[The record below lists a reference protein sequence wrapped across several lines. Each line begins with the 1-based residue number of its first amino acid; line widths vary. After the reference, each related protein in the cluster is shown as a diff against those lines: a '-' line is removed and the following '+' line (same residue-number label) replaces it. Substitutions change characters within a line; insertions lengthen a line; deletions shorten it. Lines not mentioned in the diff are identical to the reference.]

1 MSYIYKI
8 TNLCNGRMY
17 IGQTT
22 KELDERWKGHLRDSR
37 KSRCKNRPLYAAINK
52 YGAGSFKIESVE
64 EIDNHDLLF
73 EREIFWIDYYD
84 TFRNGYNATQGGSGK
99 STLDY
104 GTIYETY
111 RQMECNLHNTA
122 IHLGIDEGHA
132 SKVVRAL
139 SGKEKL
145 NNPFSGGK
153 RINMFYPSGDYAKTF
168 PSSREA
174 ARYLINECGLNAKNE
189 GGYSSHIIAAC
200 KGKRKMANGF
210 IWKYAN

>member
-22 KELDERWKGHLRDSR
+22 KELDERWKEHLHDCR
-37 KSRCKNRPLYAAINK
+37 KSRCRNRPLYMAMNK
-52 YGAGSFKIESVE
+52 YGADNFKIESIE
-64 EIDNHDLLF
+64 EVDNPDTLF
-73 EREIFWIDYYD
+73 EREIYWVDYYD
-84 TFRNGYNATQGGSGK
+84 TFRNGYNATHGGGGK

-111 RQMECNLHNTA
+111 KQTGFNLHNTA
-122 IHLGIDEGHA
+122 TLLGIDERHA

-153 RINMFYPSGDYAKTF
+153 RINMFYPLGDYVRTF

-174 ARYLINECGLNAKNE
+174 ARYLINEYGLNEKNE

-200 KGKRKMANGF
+200 KGKRKMAHGF
-210 IWKYAN
+210 VWEYAN